1 MSISSSFLVR
11 TGVDIVSIPRF
22 EVLSESPS
30 FLRRCFTPK
39 EVEYCCSNSYPPQHF
54 AVRFAGKEAVIKAL
68 SGFGLSLEYN
78 NIEITNDETGRP
90 MVTYLTRN
98 PEFQNLRTDISLSH
112 SDRSAV
118 AFAIVYTTDE

>member
-11 TGVDIVSIPRF
+11 TGVEMVSIPRF

-39 EVEYCCSNSYPPQHF
+39 EVEYCCSISYLPHHF

-90 MVTYLTRN
+90 IVTYLTRN
-98 PEFQNLRTDISLSH
+98 PEFQNLQTDISLSH
-112 SDRSAV
+112 SDSSAV

>member
-1 MSISSSFLVR
+1 M
-11 TGVDIVSIPRF
+11 
-22 EVLSESPS
+22 
-30 FLRRCFTPK
+30 
-39 EVEYCCSNSYPPQHF
+39 
-54 AVRFAGKEAVIKAL
+54 IKAL

-98 PEFQNLRTDISLSH
+98 PEFQNLQTDISLSH
-112 SDRSAV
+112 SDSSAV